1 MPLRKGTHRSVR
13 TIAATALLAVAGVIA
28 APAASARGLL
38 SLVTDSSSTA
48 TARTTSG
55 SCPQLPTTKAFA
67 AWGDGADYSVLP
79 GGGFEPGTTGWQLNT
94 GSARIVADQDRHN
107 VGGPGTRA
115 LELGAPSSA
124 ASPAIC
130 VDTTNPH
137 FKFMV
142 KTVKRATITT
152 IIQYQRAD
160 GSWANAM
167 SAQATRSP
175 SDWTPTDPNPLSASI
190 PGLVAG
196 KTAKVRLWWMNN
208 GGISRIDSVMVDPYR
223 RR

>member
-1 MPLRKGTHRSVR
+1 MPLRKGSHRSAATLV
-13 TIAATALLAVAGVIA
+13 ATALLAVCGGIA
-28 APAASARGLL
+28 APAASAGGLL
-38 SLVTDSSSTA
+38 GLVTDSSSGA
-48 TARTTSG
+48 TSGTSSG

-67 AWGDGADYSVLP
+67 AWGDSADYSVLA
-79 GGGFEPGTTGWQLNT
+79 GGGFEPGATGWQLNT
-94 GSARIVADQDRHN
+94 SSAKVVADQDRYN
-107 VGGPGTRA
+107 VGGPGVRA
-115 LELGAPSSA
+115 LELGAPASA
-124 ASPAIC
+124 ASPAFC

-160 GSWANAM
+160 GTWANAM
-167 SAQATRSP
+167 SAQETRSP
-175 SDWTPTDPNPLSASI
+175 SDWTPTDPNPLSTSV

-196 KTAKVRLWWMNN
+196 QTAKVRLWWMNT
-208 GGISRIDSVMVDPYR
+208 GGVSRIDSVMVDPYR